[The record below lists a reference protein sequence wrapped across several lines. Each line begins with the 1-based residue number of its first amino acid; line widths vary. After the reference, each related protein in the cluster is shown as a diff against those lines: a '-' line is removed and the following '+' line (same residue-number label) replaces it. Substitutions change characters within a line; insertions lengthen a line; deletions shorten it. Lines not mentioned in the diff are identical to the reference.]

1 MKNMK
6 YKTGV
11 QWLLATLMILAVSG
25 CGRIAGDS
33 NFTLYAGESVSGT
46 LFILSQNADL
56 VEGSSVDGSVIM
68 LCCNLIV
75 DGKVNGDV
83 YLLTGNLKIDAHAD
97 VDGDVGIMTG
107 NLSR

>member
-6 YKTGV
+6 HKTRMK
-11 QWLLATLMILAVSG
+11 WLLATLMIFAVSG

-33 NFTLYAGESVSGT
+33 NFTLHAGESVSGT
-46 LFILSQNADL
+46 VCILSQNADL
-56 VEGSSVDGSVIM
+56 VDGYSVNGSVIM

-83 YLLTGNLKIDAHAD
+83 YLLTGNPKIDAHAV
-97 VDGDVGIMTG
+97 VDGDVGILTA
-107 NLSR
+107 NFAQ